1 VSKINKIMLATAAV
15 LFLLI
20 SLVSAFH
27 PSKEDI
33 AEKSAAAQASL
44 QEAQRPQRIAAR
56 DKLLLEA
63 SDPDF
68 GFKTCRVI
76 WNAAQKALTHV
87 DTSRPESPAM
97 KKWAGL
103 QVDADDCQKD
113 LDSIREESRQVD
125 RVDATGYALHDLDAA
140 TTLDQQKNNLAALVA
155 AFNAKWVGRKP

>member
-1 VSKINKIMLATAAV
+1 MSINKVMLATAAI

-20 SLVSAFH
+20 LLVSAFH
-27 PSKEDI
+27 ESKEDI
-33 AEKSAAAQASL
+33 AEKSAAAPASQ

-56 DKLLLEA
+56 DKLLSEA

-76 WNAAQKALTHV
+76 WNAAQKALTHA
-87 DTSRPESPAM
+87 DISRPESPAM

-125 RVDATGYALHDLDAA
+125 RVNATGYTLHNLDIA
-140 TTLDQQKNNLAALVA
+140 TTLDQQKNHLATQVA
-155 AFNAKWVGRKP
+155 AFNAKWGKP